1 LLCRQILEQAGV
13 EHLII
18 GPLALVQTPML
29 QTSATVTLETM
40 MMVPIALRV
49 MTLVLEDVPMV
60 THVAIAMNHADLV
73 KMETLELKNV
83 LLVDM
88 VQSLLIQ
95 LRTRA
100 LANVC

>member
-1 LLCRQILEQAGV
+1 V